1 VVFTQK
7 YERQKLLSSAGMR
20 VAMRQRST
28 LNRELDRRLKCAG
41 KVSQDVKAARLYFV
55 PQNGPR
61 VNAGMNVLKTR

>member
-1 VVFTQK
+1 
-7 YERQKLLSSAGMR
+7 
-20 VAMRQRST
+20 MRQRST